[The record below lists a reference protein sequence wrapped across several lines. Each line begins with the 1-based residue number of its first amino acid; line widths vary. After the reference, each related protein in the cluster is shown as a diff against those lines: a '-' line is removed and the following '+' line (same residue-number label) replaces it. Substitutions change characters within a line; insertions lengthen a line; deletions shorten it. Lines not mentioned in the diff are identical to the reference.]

1 MLFNLIDKEE
11 HKQCVE
17 LIRQLTTNAQEGQ
30 ILKVIIAGGDG
41 TTLSVIEGLDHEGIQ
56 LSKCIFSHIPLG
68 TGNDFSN
75 ALGFGKS
82 IDIED
87 NVDSLFKILVRYY
100 RANKGKVDVWHLEI
114 NCDSQKGE
122 IIECKNKEKVPK
134 KDKNGNIMRVYKH
147 NNTDNE

>member
-1 MLFNLIDKEE
+1 MPLSAIFVGCCKRA
-11 HKQCVE
+11 KS
-17 LIRQLTTNAQEGQ
+17 
-30 ILKVIIAGGDG
+30 KV
-41 TTLSVIEGLDHEGIQ
+41 
-56 LSKCIFSHIPLG
+56 KG

-87 NVDSLFKILVRYY
+87 NVDSLFKVLVRYY

-134 KDKNGNIMRVYKH
+134 KDKNGNIMRVYKRSFI
-147 NNTDNE
+147 NYMSLGYDARVGFNFEQKRI